1 MKIDYNDMEI
11 KAFAMTSSG
20 IKEEGEALQRKFLDE
35 IIASG
40 EDHCPCTTACP
51 HHGNCFECV
60 QIHRGHGDH
69 LPFCFWNMINERI
82 EKFSRLTEGSF
93 RDYKPCG
100 DCGGCE
106 GK

>member
-51 HHGNCFECV
+51 TTATASNACRFTAATATICPSASG
-60 QIHRGHGDH
+60 
-69 LPFCFWNMINERI
+69 
-82 EKFSRLTEGSF
+82 T
-93 RDYKPCG
+93 
-100 DCGGCE
+100 
-106 GK
+106 